1 MNPTILEWIK
11 CQALTCLSHVAS
23 TLSIESTM
31 GNIHSQRIYT
41 FNRLTCFVRMFF
53 LLTFLFIENKKPDH
67 LVKTNTD
74 DIYQPWFV
82 DDLEHQLQTK
92 FSSKGI
98 YQHQFQQMI
107 GEFPSMEVE
116 ATIKNA
122 FIKKSRNIKEMLSY
136 FP

>member
-1 MNPTILEWIK
+1 MRRFDAVKIDQDKQTSSDRN
-11 CQALTCLSHVAS
+11 
-23 TLSIESTM
+23 
-31 GNIHSQRIYT
+31 NIDMTS
-41 FNRLTCFVRMFF
+41 
-53 LLTFLFIENKKPDH
+53 PDH
-67 LVKTNTD
+67 LEKTNTD